1 MASRK
6 LDTLCHECHSV
17 VCPIV
22 SGTSCIPTPVKRPTE
37 LELLLEALRA
47 DAGLP
52 PELVERLG
60 AVVEK
65 VEPAKRAQAFEAL
78 FEELSE

>member
-1 MASRK
+1 
-6 LDTLCHECHSV
+6 
-17 VCPIV
+17 
-22 SGTSCIPTPVKRPTE
+22 VKRPTE

-47 DAGLP
+47 DADLP

-65 VEPAKRAQAFEAL
+65 VEPAKRAQALEAL